1 MSYRYRFLLAAA
13 IVVALTGLP
22 ACYTIMKH
30 PQLASLDY
38 ARPDD
43 KNCTKC
49 HSDEEIWAF
58 NHTSTKPS
66 YRSYSDA
73 WIKYYD
79 TAWWYAKMWD
89 YHPDVKKVSDQSEK
103 TNKDEP

>member
-30 PQLASLDY
+30 PRLASMEY
-38 ARPDD
+38 GRPEDSQ
-43 KNCTKC
+43 CTNC
-49 HSDEEIWAF
+49 HSDEETWAF
-58 NHTSTKPS
+58 NHPSPKPT
-66 YRSYSDA
+66 YQSYSNA

-79 TAWWYAKMWD
+79 TAWWYDKLWK
-89 YHPDVKKVSDQSEK
+89 YHPQVDKVKDQNDK
-103 TNKDEP
+103 TSNNGR

>member
-1 MSYRYRFLLAAA
+1 MSYRYRFVLAAA

-43 KNCTKC
+43 RNCTNC
-49 HSDEEIWAF
+49 HSEQEIWGF
-58 NHTSTKPS
+58 NHTPTKPT
-66 YRSYSDA
+66 YQSYSRA

-79 TAWWYAKMWD
+79 TAWWYEGMWD
-89 YHPDVKKVSDQSEK
+89 YHPDLDKVTSQTEK
-103 TNKDEP
+103 TSNDAR